1 MSSLPPPALVFVS
14 HSHEDSEF
22 SSSLVASLRAR
33 LGQQTQVWHD
43 ISGGLTGGESLWRTI
58 ISQISACDVFLLV
71 MSPAAL
77 RSSAVRFELDMAL
90 VRRLQG
96 KTQIIPVLYHHCDVP
111 LELMIL
117 QYVSF
122 LPPKSY
128 DQAFEDLITA
138 IDALPRPSLPSTAV
152 LPLADRLGLIA
163 LGPPS
168 ASLGADPSAALPVH
182 QRVIPTALVLS
193 IAAAAAPRLVELP
206 GDAVTIGRG
215 EDNDLVLPD
224 PAVSRHHLHLQRHS
238 SRWHV
243 HRLPEAAA
251 LYVNGRACDEADLVS
266 GDQAVVGG
274 AALRFDLPTPLA
286 GDPSASAAS
295 AAPTVHT
302 SMMPS
307 QLIVDSA
314 DCHFVVPLRAPLMTI
329 GRAPDSAIVIPSP
342 AVSAHHAVLHR
353 DAQAG
358 YVIEDVGGL
367 HGLYVNGQRVPRHTF
382 HSGDTV
388 TIAPDIPG
396 HSVTLAYSALR

>member
-1 MSSLPPPALVFVS
+1 MSSLPSPSLIFVS
-14 HSHEDSEF
+14 HSHEDSDF
-22 SSSLVASLRAR
+22 SSDLVASLRAR

-122 LPPKSY
+122 LPPKSH
-128 DQAFEDLITA
+128 DQAFADLITA
-138 IDALPRPSLPSTAV
+138 IDALPRSSSPSTAV
-152 LPLADRLGLIA
+152 LPLEDRLGLIA

-168 ASLGADPSAALPVH
+168 SNPGADPPTAPLAQQHVM
-182 QRVIPTALVLS
+182 PTALVLS
-193 IAAAAAPRLVELP
+193 IAAAAPPRLVELP
-206 GDAVTIGRG
+206 GDSVTVGRG
-215 EDNDLVLPD
+215 ENNDLVLPD
-224 PAVSRHHLHLQRHS
+224 PAVSRHHLHLQRHG
-238 SRWHV
+238 SRWRV

-251 LYVNGRACDEADLVS
+251 LYVNGRARDDAELVS
-266 GDQAVVGG
+266 GDQVVAGG
-274 AALRFDLPTPLA
+274 TALRFDLPTPLA

-314 DCHFVVPLRAPLMTI
+314 DCHFVVPLRASLMTI

-342 AVSAHHAVLHR
+342 AVSVHHALLR
-353 DAQAG
+353 QDAQAG
-358 YVIEDVGGL
+358 YVIEDAGGR
-367 HGLYVNGQRVPRHTF
+367 HGLYLNGQRVPRHTF
-382 HSGDTV
+382 RSGDAV
-388 TIAPDIPG
+388 LIAPDIPG

>member
-1 MSSLPPPALVFVS
+1 MSSPQPPSLVFVS
-14 HSHEDSEF
+14 HSHEDSDF

-58 ISQISACDVFLLV
+58 ISQISACDVFLLI

-138 IDALPRPSLPSTAV
+138 IDALPRPSSPSTAV
-152 LPLADRLGLIA
+152 LPLADRLGLIP

-168 ASLGADPSAALPVH
+168 SNPGADPPAAPPAH
-182 QRVIPTALVLS
+182 QLVMPTALVLS
-193 IAAAAAPRLVELP
+193 IAATAAPRLVELP
-206 GDAVTIGRG
+206 GDSVTVGRG
-215 EDNDLVLPD
+215 ENNDLVLPD
-224 PAVSRHHLHLQRHS
+224 PAVSRHHLHLQRHG
-238 SRWHV
+238 SRWRV

-251 LYVNGRACDEADLVS
+251 LYVNGRACDDADLVS
-266 GDQAVVGG
+266 GDQVVVGG
-274 AALRFDLPTPLA
+274 TALRFDLPTPLA
-286 GDPSASAAS
+286 DDPFASS
-295 AAPTVHT
+295 APTVHT

-329 GRAPDSAIVIPSP
+329 GRASDSAIVIPSP
-342 AVSAHHAVLHR
+342 AVSAHHAVLR
-353 DAQAG
+353 QDAQAG
-358 YVIEDVGGL
+358 YVIEDAGGR
-367 HGLYVNGQRVPRHTF
+367 HGLYLNRQRISRHTF
-382 HSGDTV
+382 RSGDIV